1 MRESTIYFAEEAKT
15 GVKILFREVKLKY
28 FFFLIPYFLVSEDC
42 FRNSKKKH

>member
-28 FFFLIPYFLVSEDC
+28 FFS
-42 FRNSKKKH
+42 NSIFSNC